1 VVEALFP
8 FIIVTTTTE
17 YVFSSSSVRAI
28 HGMPGYRCK
37 LRNTTRHVIPVDAAK
52 LYGLF
57 QGTHEIIS
65 SGVLSSSA
73 SSIQVGFIGKLGCH
87 GLGKLSEGL
96 SQAVDP

>member
-1 VVEALFP
+1 VIVASFP
-8 FIIVTTTTE
+8 FIIVTTTTIP
-17 YVFSSSSVRAI
+17 VIISFSVRAI
-28 HGMPGYRCK
+28 HGIPGCRCK
-37 LRNTTRHVIPVDAAK
+37 LRNTTRHVIPADAAK

-73 SSIQVGFIGKLGCH
+73 SPIQVGFIGKLGCH
-87 GLGKLSEGL
+87 DLGKLSEGL